1 MVFQELIHEARII
14 PLDGRVH
21 LPGSIPQ
28 WMGDSR
34 GHWEGNTLVVDTT
47 NFGPQTSYQGSRDTL
62 HLSERYTRLDDNTLD
77 NRVTIDDPNTF
88 TRS

>member
-1 MVFQELIHEARII
+1 MVSLG
-14 PLDGRVH
+14 GRPH
-21 LPGSIPQ
+21 LLGTIPQ

-34 GHWEGNTLVVDTT
+34 DWKGTTLVVKTT
-47 NFGPQTSYQGSRDTL
+47 NYQGSRDTL